1 MVQVKMS
8 DLCLELI
15 CLATI
20 LVISYVMV
28 HLAGFTCSAAA
39 FHYIGPPTS
48 GANPLTPE
56 RVSKTPGL
64 DHLFHRM
71 FLFIG
76 NARKQQGSL
85 LLFHISYDKI
95 H

>member
-8 DLCLELI
+8 DFCLELV

-28 HLAGFTCSAAA
+28 HLAGFTCSVAA
-39 FHYIGPPTS
+39 FHHMSPPTS

-56 RVSKTPGL
+56 RVSKSPGL
-64 DHLFHRM
+64 DHLSWREFGAPRWQRH
-71 FLFIG
+71 
-76 NARKQQGSL
+76 
-85 LLFHISYDKI
+85 LLFSPRKTSKK
-95 H
+95 